1 MADRRFDVY
10 MPGGSDQLEMFVESI
25 MAGRYLFFAIKVS
38 LYVRACVRV
47 CVCVCVCVYLHVCMH
62 VCSYSGFCG

>member
-38 LYVRACVRV
+38 LYVRACVYV
-47 CVCVCVCVYLHVCMH
+47 CVCVCVLACVHACV
-62 VCSYSGFCG
+62 